1 MKIDCISHN
10 QCFGARVPADFV
22 QKISKNCVNVSKE
35 QATVFAE
42 HLARIADDTVLIK
55 DITTKFKK
63 AHFLGKSNAFIKIE
77 AEKQLPDGNTLKNT
91 YGDLEVRKTPFS
103 LQEIL
108 DRVVPFLRRS
118 NYM

>member
-1 MKIDCISHN
+1 MKTDCISYG

-22 QKISKNCVNVSKE
+22 QKISKNCVNISKE
-35 QATVFAE
+35 QATVMAE

-63 AHFLGKSNAFIKIE
+63 AYFLDKSNAFIRIE
-77 AEKQLPDGNTLKNT
+77 TEKQLANGNTIRNL
-91 YGDLEVRKTPFS
+91 YGDVEERKTPFS

-108 DRVVPFLRRS
+108 DRVVAFL
-118 NYM
+118 NKKN

>member
-1 MKIDCISHN
+1 MYETSWYIASAGPNGNSRDLYDPCT
-10 QCFGARVPADFV
+10 
-22 QKISKNCVNVSKE
+22 KE